1 MTTKNTQDA
10 DFLDLDIDTVS
21 NLDEATSAYGSV
33 DPIRWKP
40 SVSKRN
46 PSYSAIIRLLP
57 QGIEG
62 VKNKTY
68 PSVKV
73 LYHHL
78 KLNGVHMEVKC
89 CRNNGGDCPI
99 CRAIWDRYNELAK
112 TYEKGSPQLKV
123 WSSMSA
129 RPEWHT
135 NILVREDDNK
145 AANNGKVLVW
155 RHSDAVE
162 RTLRAPFDDS
172 VEADVQ
178 NANGAPAKGALAKLK
193 KERRKF
199 IPHSPTK
206 GVDFGVIVSWDAAKN
221 MTSYDGSD
229 YVAESSPLADTKEE
243 MLEILNSCH
252 DLTKYLADIPDET
265 TAASKWREFL
275 EKAHSAK
282 ANEGEG
288 GYTANASFSAAP
300 NPNYA
305 PRNTTKVSA
314 AEFLDADAELVS
326 APAKEPDADEML
338 VSGESAAPAQ
348 TSSAFAQAK
357 PSPFAAR
364 RAAAQAA
371 TAEAMS
377 NQLPEGDDDDTEL
390 PF

>member
-1 MTTKNTQDA
+1 MTNKNTQND

-21 NLDEATSAYGSV
+21 NLDEATSLNGKV

-123 WSSMSA
+123 WSGMSA

-145 AANNGKVLVW
+145 PANNGKVLVW

-172 VEADVQ
+172 VESDVQ
-178 NANGAPAKGALAKLK
+178 NANGAPAKGALAKMK

-206 GVDFGVIVSWDAAKN
+206 GVDFGVIVSWDAARN

-229 YVAESSPLADTKEE
+229 YVADASPLADTKEQ

-252 DLTKYLADIPDET
+252 DLTKYLADIPDEA
-265 TAASKWREFL
+265 TAAAKWREFL
-275 EKAHSAK
+275 EKASSASD
-282 ANEGEG
+282 AGTGEG
-288 GYTANASFSAAP
+288 GFTATNASFGAAP
-300 NPNYA
+300 NPNYTNRA
-305 PRNTTKVSA
+305 TTKVAGADFLGNSA
-314 AEFLDADAELVS
+314 EMDP
-326 APAKEPDADEML
+326 APAKEPDEDELL
-338 VSGESAAPAQ
+338 VSGASAAPAKEVPAVN
-348 TSSAFAQAK
+348 SA
-357 PSPFAAR
+357 FAAR
-364 RAAAQAA
+364 RAAAKAA
-371 TAEAMS
+371 TAAAMA
-377 NQLPEGDDDDTEL
+377 NQLPEGDDDDSEL

>member
-123 WSSMSA
+123 WSGMSA

-145 AANNGKVLVW
+145 PANNGKVLVW

-206 GVDFGVIVSWDAAKN
+206 GVDFGVIVSWDAARN

-229 YVAESSPLADTKEE
+229 YVAESTPLADTKED
-243 MLEILNSCH
+243 MLEILNNCH

-326 APAKEPDADEML
+326 APAKEPDADELL
-338 VSGESAAPAQ
+338 VSGESAAPA
-348 TSSAFAQAK
+348 AFAQSK

-371 TAEAMS
+371 PADAMS

>member
-1 MTTKNTQDA
+1 MTTQNNT

-33 DPIRWKP
+33 DPTRWKP

-123 WSSMSA
+123 WSGMSA

-145 AANNGKVLVW
+145 PANNGKVLVW

-206 GVDFGVIVSWDAAKN
+206 GVDFGVIVSWDAARN

-229 YVAESSPLADTKEE
+229 YVAESTPLADTKED
-243 MLEILNSCH
+243 MLEILNNCH

-326 APAKEPDADEML
+326 APAKEPDADELL
-338 VSGESAAPAQ
+338 VSGESAAPA
-348 TSSAFAQAK
+348 AFAQSK

-371 TAEAMS
+371 PADAMS

>member
-78 KLNGVHMEVKC
+78 KLNGFHMEVKC

-112 TYEKGSPQLKV
+112 TYEKGSQQLKV

-145 AANNGKVLVW
+145 PANNGKVLVW

-326 APAKEPDADEML
+326 APAKEPDADELL
-338 VSGESAAPAQ
+338 VSGESAAPA
-348 TSSAFAQAK
+348 AFAQAK

-371 TAEAMS
+371 PAEAMS